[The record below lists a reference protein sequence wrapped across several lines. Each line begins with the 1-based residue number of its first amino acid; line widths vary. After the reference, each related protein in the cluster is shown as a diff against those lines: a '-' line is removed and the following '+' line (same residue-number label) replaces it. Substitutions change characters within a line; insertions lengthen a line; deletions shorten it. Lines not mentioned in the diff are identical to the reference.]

1 MQVNTQSW
9 KNYFS
14 LHKEKL
20 HGKQKYSSMH
30 LHTPAVSSSGKKP
43 LVLHS
48 AGVQTAT
55 GASKNGSGKRK
66 ISCPFHESNSKPQMP
81 SV

>member
-1 MQVNTQSW
+1 MQVNTEYR
-9 KNYFS
+9 KNYFF
-14 LHKEKL
+14 LHEEKL
-20 HGKQKYSSMH
+20 HGEQKHSSMH

-55 GASKNGSGKRK
+55 
-66 ISCPFHESNSKPQMP
+66 
-81 SV
+81 

>member
-1 MQVNTQSW
+1 MQVNTEYW
-9 KNYFS
+9 KNYFF

-48 AGVQTAT
+48 EGVQTAT
-55 GASKNGSGKRK
+55 
-66 ISCPFHESNSKPQMP
+66 
-81 SV
+81 